1 MGVKLRER
9 PGKGWYVFT
18 DWRGQRKAK
27 CFGKNK
33 RLAQAFADKLA
44 ARLKWAEQT
53 GEPLALSQPDQAMP
67 TVKAYLS
74 DWLTTYAKV
83 HCKPSTYRG
92 YKRAIE
98 QLLIPAFGERPLH
111 LLKRDEIKRLIARQI
126 EAKKARGTIQ
136 NYLVPLKAAYNQAK
150 EDGLVMMNPA
160 ERLGKLL
167 QRSQDRREEMQ
178 PLTAQEVQTL
188 LSVAESQYPALYPV
202 LLCAVRTGLRQG
214 ELIGLQWGDVD
225 SRGQFLDVRRGVVL
239 GEITTTKSKKVR
251 RVDLGP
257 QVLSV
262 LQGLKEIRQLEA
274 MSMGKELSPWIFLSP
289 EGERWDERNLR
300 RGFYRCL
307 DKAGLRQVRFHDLRH
322 TYASLMAA
330 IGAPPKYVQ
339 KQLGHSSFQ
348 VTMDIYSHLFPEGN
362 REWVLKLDSSNQTG
376 SREGNSATQA
386 QPELITVVADHAN

>member
-18 DWRGQRKAK
+18 DWQGQRKAK

-33 RLAQAFADKLA
+33 RLAQAFADKLT
-44 ARLKWAEQT
+44 ARLKWAEHN
-53 GEPLALSQPDQAMP
+53 GEPLALSQPDQTMP
-67 TVKAYLS
+67 TVKAYLG

-98 QLLIPAFGERPLH
+98 QHLIPAFGERPLH

-126 EAKKARGTIQ
+126 EAQKARGTIQ

-150 EDGLVMMNPA
+150 EDGLVMLNPA

-188 LSVAESQYPALYPV
+188 LSRAESQYPALYPV

-239 GEITTTKSKKVR
+239 GEVTTTKSKKMR
-251 RVDLGP
+251 RVDLSP
-257 QVLSV
+257 QVLAA
-262 LQGLKEIRQLEA
+262 LQRVKEIRQLQA
-274 MSMGKELSPWIFLSP
+274 MNRGEELLPWVFLSP
-289 EGERWDERNLR
+289 EGMRWDERNLR

-307 DKAGLRQVRFHDLRH
+307 DAAGIRQVRFHDLRH
-322 TYASLMAA
+322 TYASLMAEA
-330 IGAPPKYVQ
+330 GAPPKYVQ
-339 KQLGHSSFQ
+339 RQLGHSSFQ
-348 VTMDIYSHLFPEGN
+348 VTMDIYSHLFPDGN
-362 REWVLKLDSSNQTG
+362 REWVAKLDCPVSTASW
-376 SREGNSATQA
+376 EGQSATQA
-386 QPELITVVADHAN
+386 QPEAIAPGDRIAN

>member
-18 DWRGQRKAK
+18 DWQGQRKAK

-33 RLAQAFADKLA
+33 RLAQAFADKLT

-53 GEPLALSQPDQAMP
+53 GEPLALSQPDQTMP
-67 TVKAYLS
+67 TVKAYLG

-98 QLLIPAFGERPLH
+98 QHLIPAFGDRSLH

-126 EAKKARGTIQ
+126 EAKKAKGTIQ

-150 EDGLVMMNPA
+150 EDGLVVLNPA

-188 LSVAESQYPALYPV
+188 VSVAESQCPALYPI

-239 GEITTTKSKKVR
+239 GEVTTTKSKKMR
-251 RVDLGP
+251 RVDLSP

-274 MSMGKELSPWIFLSP
+274 MSMGKELSPWVFLSP
-289 EGERWDERNLR
+289 EGVRWDERNLR

-307 DKAGLRQVRFHDLRH
+307 DKAGIRQVRFHDLRH
-322 TYASLMAA
+322 TYASLMAEN
-330 IGAPPKYVQ
+330 GAPPKYVQ

-362 REWVLKLDSSNQTG
+362 REWVLKLDSPNQMG
-376 SREGNSATQA
+376 SREGKSATRS
-386 QPELITVVADHAN
+386 QPELIAAGADHAN

>member
-18 DWRGQRKAK
+18 DWQGQRKAK

-33 RLAQAFADKLA
+33 RLAQAFAEKLTA
-44 ARLKWAEQT
+44 QLKWAEHN
-53 GEPLALSQPDQAMP
+53 GEPLALSQPDQTMP
-67 TVKAYLS
+67 TVKVYLGG
-74 DWLTTYAKV
+74 WLETYAKV
-83 HCKPSTYRG
+83 HCKTSTYRG

-98 QLLIPAFGERPLH
+98 QHLIPAFGDRPLH

-136 NYLVPLKAAYNQAK
+136 NYLVPLKAAYNQAR
-150 EDGLVMMNPA
+150 EDGVVMLNPA

-188 LSVAESQYPALYPV
+188 LTVAESHYPALYPV

-214 ELIGLQWGDVD
+214 ELIGLQWGDMD

-239 GEITTTKSKKVR
+239 GEVTTTKSKKMR
-251 RVDLGP
+251 RVDLSP
-257 QVLSV
+257 QVLAA
-262 LQGLKEIRQLEA
+262 LQRVKEIRQLHA
-274 MSMGKELSPWIFLSP
+274 MSQGEALSPWVFLSP
-289 EGERWDERNLR
+289 EGMRWDERNLR

-307 DKAGLRQVRFHDLRH
+307 DAAGIRQVRFHDLRH
-322 TYASLMAA
+322 TYASLMAEA
-330 IGAPPKYVQ
+330 GAPPKYVQ

-348 VTMDIYSHLFPEGN
+348 VTMDIYSHLFPDGN
-362 REWVLKLDSSNQTG
+362 REWVAKLDCQASMAC
-376 SREGNSATQA
+376 REGQSATQP
-386 QPELITVVADHAN
+386 QPEVVALGVGTAN

>member
-18 DWRGQRKAK
+18 DWQGQRKAK

-33 RLAQAFADKLA
+33 RLAQAFADKLT

-53 GEPLALSQPDQAMP
+53 GEPLALSQPDQSMP
-67 TVKAYLS
+67 TVKTYLG
-74 DWLTTYAKV
+74 DWLATYAKV

-98 QLLIPAFGERPLH
+98 QHLIPAFGERPLH

-150 EDGLVMMNPA
+150 EDGLVMLNPA

-178 PLTAQEVQTL
+178 PLTAQEVKTL
-188 LSVAESQYPALYPV
+188 LSMAESQYPALYPV

-225 SRGQFLDVRRGVVL
+225 NRGQFLDVRRGVVL
-239 GEITTTKSKKVR
+239 GEVTTTKSKKMR
-251 RVDLGP
+251 RVDLSP
-257 QVLSV
+257 QVLSA

-274 MSMGKELSPWIFLSP
+274 MSMGKEMSPWVFLSP
-289 EGERWDERNLR
+289 EGVRWDERNLR

-307 DKAGLRQVRFHDLRH
+307 DKAGIRQVRFHDLRH
-322 TYASLMAA
+322 TYASLMAEN
-330 IGAPPKYVQ
+330 GAPPKYVQ

-348 VTMDIYSHLFPEGN
+348 VTMDIYSHLFPDGN
-362 REWVLKLDSSNQTG
+362 REWVLKLDSPNQTG
-376 SREGNSATQA
+376 SKDGKSATQP
-386 QPELITVVADHAN
+386 QPELIAAGADHAN